1 MQETI
6 VTRLRADPYRDL
18 GVVDERAPRSVQ
30 ATVALGA
37 IVTLATGWWPIV
49 AVLALQLVVGLALGR
64 RYCLPCV
71 IYFEFIQP
79 RIGEGQ
85 VEDARPPRFANI
97 IGAIFL
103 GASAVAFASG
113 AAGVGYA
120 LTAIVAVLALL
131 AATTGLCVGA
141 RPIASSPVS
150 AACGPAISIRST
162 SSSSMRSQPSKVS
175 SCTSRTRSAPVAGKW
190 RNVSPTRD
198 ARSPGSTCHSAP
210 TSPASTTCRSF
221 RRRLLSTDEGASW
234 SGWPR
239 TPDAPRT
246 FRSTADRPL
255 PTTPPVRR
263 TGPSGG

>member
-131 AATTGLCVGA
+131 AATTGLCVGCEAYRIIA
-141 RPIASSPVS
+141 RLRGVRPGHLDQIDLVELDAIATEQGLVVHFTHPL
-150 AACGPAISIRST
+150 
-162 SSSSMRSQPSKVS
+162 
-175 SCTSRTRSAPVAGKW
+175 CTGCREVEERLADEG
-190 RNVSPTRD
+190 
-198 ARSPGSTCHSAP
+198 
-210 TSPASTTCRSF
+210 RSF
-221 RRRLLSTDEGASW
+221 TRVDVSQR
-234 SGWPR
+234 
-239 TPDAPRT
+239 PDLARKYHV
-246 FRSTADRPL
+246 SIV
-255 PTTPPVRR
+255 PTTVVVDGRGR
-263 TGPSGG
+263 VVERLA